1 MIPPSCAVTNGNYG
15 VYLKYRKSA
24 LSENP
29 IRPEELLAFMVD
41 VEEIKY

>member
-15 VYLKYRKSA
+15 VYLKYRKSPLA
-24 LSENP
+24 ENP

-41 VEEIKY
+41 VEEVKF